1 MFNELLPDE
10 LEFTTLPSDDE
21 HKLGDGLLE

>member
-10 LEFTTLPSDDE
+10 LVFTTLSSDDE
-21 HKLGDGLLE
+21 HKLGDRLLE